1 MPIGAGQRLAEDFR
15 LSEKLSQQKNAYAPR
30 INVGCKRLIFCGYS
44 IKPLGEITSPLSKAI

>member
-1 MPIGAGQRLAEDFR
+1 MPIGAGQRLVEGCVLNR
-15 LSEKLSQQKNAYAPR
+15 NNKQKNAYAPR